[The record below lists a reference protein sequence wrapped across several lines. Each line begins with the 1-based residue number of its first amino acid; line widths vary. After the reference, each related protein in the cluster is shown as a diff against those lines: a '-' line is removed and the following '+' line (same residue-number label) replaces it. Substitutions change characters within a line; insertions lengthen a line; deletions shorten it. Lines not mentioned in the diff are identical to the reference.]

1 MPRIDTLPRVLP
13 SLGQKAIGLT
23 REFWGTILDNDSLR
37 EQGRAEQD
45 EASHRLEEFRR
56 EMKANVDRAK
66 AVAKE
71 EHQRIL
77 QGKDDRS
84 RGVTAADKSGPK
96 SAASAA
102 AEKVKGGL
110 KEAAGSVAGNDRL
123 RREGAVQQDKGEA
136 QADVAR
142 EEAGAEKARLEAE
155 QARARAD
162 AAKRS

>member
-23 REFWGTILDNDSLR
+23 REFWGTVLDNDNLR

-45 EASHRLEEFRR
+45 EADHRLEEFRR

-71 EHQRIL
+71 GQQRSL
-77 QGKDDRS
+77 QGKGDRS
-84 RGVTAADKSGPK
+84 GSPADADKSGPR

-110 KEAAGSVAGNDRL
+110 KEAAGSVTGNDRL
-123 RREGAVQQDKGEA
+123 RREGSVQQEKGGA

-142 EEAGAEKARLEAE
+142 EEAGAEEARMKAE
-155 QARARAD
+155 QDRARAD
-162 AAKRS
+162 AAKRG